1 MGRKLWSES
10 IDALVELG
18 LFWDY
23 KRVRL
28 VGSSLLKRR
37 TFLNLRHCTHLKAL
51 QRKMLALS
59 KGKAFFFSSFILY
72 RFQMRALSGY
82 AFCWR
87 SLRAR
92 VGVVFRNVLWSS
104 VHCRGFFFN
113 FPALAVTSDPRRGR
127 MKTWISVFGLE
138 IDSIRHDPVWN
149 VLIRCFSVEWP
160 GPPRLPL

>member
-1 MGRKLWSES
+1 MSRLQRVYDRLMWRRVCRKKNIGQNFDPCPSDEHVGLVGWWDYCLIFSAFFRFSYVWSGFFFWIRLDRVWVDRKLWSES

-59 KGKAFFFSSFILY
+59 KGKAFF
-72 RFQMRALSGY
+72 
-82 AFCWR
+82 
-87 SLRAR
+87 SLLLFYMGFKCVPCQGMLF
-92 VGVVFRNVLWSS
+92 VG
-104 VHCRGFFFN
+104 
-113 FPALAVTSDPRRGR
+113 
-127 MKTWISVFGLE
+127 GLCG
-138 IDSIRHDPVWN
+138 HA
-149 VLIRCFSVEWP
+149 
-160 GPPRLPL
+160 